1 MVKISELPA
10 VTSVTTS
17 DLVPLVQN
25 GITARIAVQNLITSG
40 GFQGPQGTQGA
51 TGATGPTGATGATGP
66 QGEPGSGGSGD
77 VISVTNAPYNAVGD
91 GVTDDTAAI
100 QAAIDA
106 AFEVS
111 TTGVE
116 ADNRPLYFPAGVY
129 KITSPLEINGASGI
143 LMYGAGRLCTV
154 IEQAT
159 EGESCVVCNG
169 IQYSHIQGLSFQANT
184 TTPFKYLNLGRVSPD
199 RDSTAGPITGGSELA
214 DELYESIDSSDQSHG
229 YSRYAGSGG
238 QSGFPT
244 TAGTTYTVSQYVKRQ
259 ASNAR
264 DWFRLGCVNDD
275 DSNGCAA
282 HFDILNGTAV
292 AGAGDTHFTSV
303 SAAITNTGLEAGWY
317 RISLTFTK
325 LLDSKAVYTEHH
337 MAEASGD
344 SSYTGTGASV
354 LVYGAMINAG
364 ATADAYV
371 EPTNDCYAF
380 EIGYDG
386 TYCNSQSNTFV
397 DCYFNK
403 ADDGVHIESNP
414 DQLGEKNVFLNCR
427 FHDCR
432 RAGIWVGNFNALGN
446 ALLYCNFTDCDNGI
460 QVYRGSVYVDG
471 SHFQASKWYDI
482 KLDVVVNNNGFGI
495 YNCRSESRNFLYNN
509 VSNIDVAGVKHNY
522 SVSDRGGRFLYSGG
536 PCHVRACVSGQGNLY
551 VPLSSGNYGIIE
563 NCEFGQDDGTPSATG
578 SAFVNSNLKVRNC
591 RIGKTYTNT
600 GLGTAKYLDEGIVCR
615 SQADSGYTFHQ
626 TAPSLHGPSALTDG
640 ATIDTNPVT
649 ENSTVFKVTLG
660 GNRTLANPSPIASGV
675 TYTWFITQDSTGGR
689 TLAFGSKFTFPGGIT
704 PTLSQEAGN
713 VDVLV
718 ATYTDVSD
726 KLYAQLYK
734 AKEVATT
741 EQFVTRQG
749 NGNLNGTI
757 TTAQSIFAST
767 VDVITL
773 YPATTY
779 FFEMVVYMDTGTD
792 THTTALG
799 FAPSSALT
807 GIHYTAELWSGTVGT
822 INTTAPSV
830 LDVATSDAT
839 VLNATSTAAFT
850 MIRAKGIM
858 RSNAATTITPQ
869 VTFNAAPNGAT
880 NRVTTDSYIRL
891 WPIGVNT
898 IVEVANAA

>member
-25 GITARIAVQNLITSG
+25 GVTARIAVQNLITSG

-66 QGEPGSGGSGD
+66 QGPPGVGGNGD
-77 VISVTNAPYNAVGD
+77 IISVTEYGATGD
-91 GVTDDTAAI
+91 GVTDDTTAI
-100 QAAIDA
+100 QNAIDA

-116 ADNRPLYFPAGVY
+116 AENRPLYFPAGVY
-129 KITSPLEINGASGI
+129 NITSPLEINGASGI

-154 IEQAT
+154 IEQQT
-159 EGESCVVCNG
+159 SGESCVVCNG

-184 TTPFKYLNLGRVSPD
+184 TTPFKYLNLGRVDPD
-199 RDSTAGPITGGSELA
+199 RNSTAGPITGGSELA
-214 DELYESIDSSDQSHG
+214 DELYETIDSGDQSHG
-229 YSRYAGSGG
+229 YSRYAGAGG
-238 QSGFPT
+238 QTGFST
-244 TAGTTYTVSQYVKRQ
+244 SAGTTYTVSQYVKRQ

-264 DWFRLGCVNDD
+264 DWFRLGCTNDD

-282 HFDILNGTAV
+282 WFDIANGVVGTS
-292 AGAGDTHFTSV
+292 GGDTHFTSV
-303 SAAITNTGLEAGWY
+303 TSAITSTGLEAGWY
-317 RISLTFTK
+317 RVSLTFTK
-325 LLDSKAVYTEHH
+325 ALDSTGVYTEHH
-337 MAEASGD
+337 MADADND
-344 SSYTGTGASV
+344 STYTGSGKSV
-354 LVYGAMINAG
+354 LIYGALINSG
-364 ATADAYV
+364 ATANAYV
-371 EPTNDCYAF
+371 EPTGACRAF

-403 ADDGVHIESNP
+403 ADYGVYILSDP
-414 DQLGEKNVFLNCR
+414 DILGEKNVFINCR

-432 RAGIWVGNFNALGN
+432 LAGVYIGNFNALGN
-446 ALLYCNFTDCDNGI
+446 IIFGCNFTTCDVGI
-460 QVYRGSVYVDG
+460 QVDEGHMYCYGT
-471 SHFQASKWYDI
+471 HFQNLLHYDI
-482 KLDVVVNNNGFGI
+482 KIDTPVNNNGFGI
-495 YNCRSESRNFLYNN
+495 HNCRSESRNFVYNG
-509 VSNIDVAGVKHNY
+509 VSNIDITGVKHNY
-522 SVSDRGGRFLYSGG
+522 STSNIGGRFLYSGG
-536 PCHVRACVSGQGNLY
+536 PCHVKACVSGWGNLY
-551 VPLSSGNYGIIE
+551 VPLSSGNYGIVE
-563 NCEFGQDDGTPSATG
+563 NCEFGQDDGAASATG
-578 SAFVNSNLKVRNC
+578 AVFTACNLKVRNT
-591 RIGKTYTNT
+591 RIGKTFTNT
-600 GLGTAKYLDEGIVCR
+600 GFGTAKYLDEGFVCR

-626 TAPSLHGPSALTDG
+626 SVPSLHGPQALTDA
-640 ATIDTNPVT
+640 ATIDTDPV
-649 ENSTVFKVTLG
+649 EEHSTTFKVTLG
-660 GNRTLANPSPIASGV
+660 GNRTLANPDPIASGV
-675 TYTWFITQDSTGGR
+675 TYTWFITQDGTGGR
-689 TLAFGSKFTFPGGIT
+689 TLAYGSKFTFPGGIT

-713 VDVLV
+713 VDVLT

-726 KLYAQLYK
+726 KLYATLHK
-734 AKEVATT
+734 AKEVAST
-741 EQFVTRQG
+741 EQFVTRQA

-773 YPATTY
+773 YPTTTY

-807 GIHYTAELWSGTVGT
+807 GINYVAELWSGTSGT
-822 INTTAPSV
+822 ISTTAPSI
-830 LDVATSDAT
+830 LNVATSDAT